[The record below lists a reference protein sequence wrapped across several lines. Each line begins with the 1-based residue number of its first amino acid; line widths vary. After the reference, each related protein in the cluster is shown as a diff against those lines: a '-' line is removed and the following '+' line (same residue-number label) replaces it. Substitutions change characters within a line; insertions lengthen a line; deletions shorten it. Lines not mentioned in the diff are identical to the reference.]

1 MLKYSSWKDYLPQSF
16 QWLSQLK
23 IETST
28 TLSQDAWNLVSV
40 RYENDKFVL
49 SNSLL
54 DAQTA
59 EKLLKEV
66 ANQAWTLGEKQLR
79 INLDGKKFVLVAQSA
94 VKTNPVQVA
103 RQLGLDTAM
112 SLAKS
117 KFKDLAIAD
126 ADHLKALDILEG
138 FLIGVDDGAA
148 FKSKNN
154 AEFPKKVTVVHKDT
168 AEVHKR
174 LEMSKALLFTKWL
187 QDAPSNFINP
197 EQFAVIAKDLFEKS
211 AAELLVLGRKEMQQ
225 LGMGSFLSVAHGAA
239 SDPKLLAI
247 KITGKNPGKTV
258 ALVGKGV
265 TFDAGGINIKPSAG
279 LEEMKFD
286 MSGAA
291 AVLGAAMYFTAVQ
304 PPVSVVCALGAVENM
319 LGPHAT
325 KPGDVVT
332 AFNGKTIEILNTD
345 AEGRL
350 VLADVLSYVIDKFKP
365 ELVLDIATLT
375 GAVIMGLGHVGAGIM
390 VKEQK
395 TADFLKKVSERVGE
409 PLWQL
414 PMWPELESEVSSQL
428 ADYKNIAKASVKA
441 GPIMGAMFLRE
452 FVKDSNCEWAH
463 IDIAGTAWTCGATGY
478 HTNGGSGFGLRA
490 MVGAAE
496 MYLA

>member
-1 MLKYSSWKDYLPQSF
+1 MLKYSSWKDYLPKSF
-16 QWLSQLK
+16 QWLSQLHV
-23 IETST
+23 EAT
-28 TLSQDAWNLVSV
+28 TALSSDAWNLVAV
-40 RYENDKFVL
+40 RSENDKL
-49 SNSLL
+49 QLHNSLL
-54 DAQTA
+54 DAPTA
-59 EKLLKEV
+59 ESLLKEIE
-66 ANQAWTLGEKQLR
+66 AQCWTPGEKQIR
-79 INLDGKKFVLVAQSA
+79 ISLDGKKFVLVAQSS
-94 VKTNPVQVA
+94 VKTNSVQVA
-103 RQLGLDTAM
+103 RQLGLDAAAAL
-112 SLAKS
+112 SKS
-117 KFKDLAIAD
+117 KFKDIAIAD
-126 ADHLKALDILEG
+126 ADHLKALDVLEG

-148 FKSKNN
+148 FKSKSTT
-154 AEFPKKVTVVHKDT
+154 EFAKKVLVVCKDP
-168 AEVHKR
+168 AEVQKR
-174 LEMSKALLFTKWL
+174 VEMSKALLFTKWM

-197 EQFAVIAKDLFEKS
+197 QQFATIAKDLFEKS
-211 AAELLVLGRKEMQQ
+211 AAELIVLGRKEMEQ
-225 LGMGSFLSVAHGAA
+225 LGMGSFLSVAHGAI
-239 SDPKLLAI
+239 SDPKLVAI
-247 KITGKNPGKTV
+247 KIAGKNPAKTV

-304 PPVSVVCALGAVENM
+304 PPVNVICALGAVENM
-319 LGPHAT
+319 LGPNAT
-325 KPGDVVT
+325 KPGDIVT

-350 VLADVLSYVIDKFKP
+350 VLADVLSYVVDKFKP

-375 GAVIMGLGHVGAGIM
+375 GAVIMGLGHIGAGIM

-395 TADFLKKVSERVGE
+395 TADFLKKVSDRVGE

-414 PMWPELESEVSSQL
+414 PLWPELESEVNSQL

-441 GPIMGAMFLRE
+441 GPIMGGLFLRE
-452 FVKDSNCEWAH
+452 FVKDSPCEWAH

-490 MVGAAE
+490 LVGAAE
-496 MYLA
+496 MFLS